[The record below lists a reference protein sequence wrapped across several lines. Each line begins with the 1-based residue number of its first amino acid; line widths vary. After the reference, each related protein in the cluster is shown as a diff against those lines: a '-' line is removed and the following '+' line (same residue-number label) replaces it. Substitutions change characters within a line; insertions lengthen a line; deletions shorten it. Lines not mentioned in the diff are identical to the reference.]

1 MPLYTCITTTNTL
14 AVDTHHDCSSGG
26 SDPTSARGAGRDL
39 RAPASPRA
47 TRRAKALGG
56 ISVDCLAKSKEQT

>member
-26 SDPTSARGAGRDL
+26 SDPTSARGAGREPPCACEPAL
-39 RAPASPRA
+39 R
-47 TRRAKALGG
+47 
-56 ISVDCLAKSKEQT
+56 DEQKH